1 MSADDINIVTNIL
14 NDENRRLIEA
24 TTQEVS
30 TDYSSTCNENASSE
44 KESYCSVTSPI
55 GTVSPNADTFH
66 TTQSWTWWCWVFF
79 KKISPEYFEQTIELW
94 SVLVE
99 TTCPKTSFQLCYS
112 RVRQRLPGRQLRRPT
127 HPHRRKSSSSCKK
140 RLKISNPYKNIST
153 SIEE

>member
-66 TTQSWTWWCWVFF
+66 TTQS
-79 KKISPEYFEQTIELW
+79 
-94 SVLVE
+94 
-99 TTCPKTSFQLCYS
+99 
-112 RVRQRLPGRQLRRPT
+112 
-127 HPHRRKSSSSCKK
+127 
-140 RLKISNPYKNIST
+140 
-153 SIEE
+153 